1 MKILLMKP
9 MFTFLFILCFSAS
22 YGQQLQLKEKYNS
35 RNHRSLSFK
44 TDRVK
49 GSIKGSN
56 ASLSLTLKNTS
67 EEAMDLS
74 NIQLALVDAT
84 GRGAKLCG
92 NTKILKP
99 GRKTTLHLE
108 ACNGNDG
115 LFMLNKAYA
124 SQQAFKEDAFFLR
137 NKAWQLRIGQDV
149 VTFYTDL

>member
-1 MKILLMKP
+1 MKTPLMKP
-9 MFTFLFILCFSAS
+9 LLTFLFILCLSAG
-22 YGQQLQLKEKYNS
+22 YGQQLQFKEKYNS
-35 RNHRSLSFK
+35 RSQRTLSFK

-49 GSIKGSN
+49 GSINGGN
-56 ASLSLTLKNTS
+56 ASLILTLKNTS

-115 LFMLNKAYA
+115 LFMLDKNTSPNAPMKKTH
-124 SQQAFKEDAFFLR
+124 SF
-137 NKAWQLRIGQDV
+137 
-149 VTFYTDL
+149 

>member
-1 MKILLMKP
+1 
-9 MFTFLFILCFSAS
+9 
-22 YGQQLQLKEKYNS
+22 
-35 RNHRSLSFK
+35 
-44 TDRVK
+44 
-49 GSIKGSN
+49 
-56 ASLSLTLKNTS
+56 
-67 EEAMDLS
+67 MDLS

-137 NKAWQLRIGQDV
+137 NKEWQLKIGQDV
-149 VTFYTDL
+149 VTFFTDL

>member
-1 MKILLMKP
+1 MKTLLMKP
-9 MFTFLFILCFSAS
+9 LLTFLFILCFSAS
-22 YGQQLQLKEKYNS
+22 YGQQLQFKEKYNS
-35 RNHRSLSFK
+35 RSHRTLSFK

-49 GSIKGSN
+49 GSINGGN

-74 NIQLALVDAT
+74 KIQLALVDAT

-99 GRKTTLHLE
+99 GRKITLHLK

-115 LFMLNKAYA
+115 LFMLNKAY
-124 SQQAFKEDAFFLR
+124 SSRQAFKEDAFFLR
-137 NKAWQLRIGQDV
+137 NKEWQLRIGQDV
-149 VTFYTDL
+149 ITFFTNL

>member
-1 MKILLMKP
+1 MKTPPIKPLL
-9 MFTFLFILCFSAS
+9 TFLCILFIGAS
-22 YGQQLQLKEKYNS
+22 YGQQLQFKQKYNTRS
-35 RNHRSLSFK
+35 HPSLSFK
-44 TDRVK
+44 TDRLK
-49 GSIKGSN
+49 GSFKGGN
-56 ASLSLTLKNTS
+56 TSLSLTLKNTS

-74 NIQLALVDAT
+74 NIKLALVDAT

-108 ACNGNDG
+108 ACNGYDG

-124 SQQAFKEDAFFLR
+124 SKQAFKEDALFLR
-137 NKAWQLRIGQDV
+137 NKEWQLSIGQDV